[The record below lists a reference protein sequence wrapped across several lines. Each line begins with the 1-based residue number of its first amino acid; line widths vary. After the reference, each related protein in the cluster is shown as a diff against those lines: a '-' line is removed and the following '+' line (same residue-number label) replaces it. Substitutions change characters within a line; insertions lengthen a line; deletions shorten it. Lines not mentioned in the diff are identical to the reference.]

1 MTLVKGDLV
10 GGRYCLEEV
19 IGSGG
24 MGDVWRARDRV
35 LDRAVAIK
43 LVYAGDPRKRS
54 EISRDFLREARISA
68 AIAHRNVV
76 QIMDFGT
83 HENDLPYMVMEL
95 LEGETLAHVL
105 GRADPVSCEWILS
118 VMTQALEGLSAAHD
132 AGVIHRDLKPENI
145 FLVRERERVYPKIL
159 DFGISKVVTDGA
171 AGEAHLSTHGGR
183 LLGTPAYM
191 SPEQARGLRTLDKRT
206 DVYSMGVVLYELLS
220 GSMPFFSE
228 NAGDLLL
235 MIVSERAPELYAVVP
250 DVGKPLSDLVAR
262 AMSNSPADRFADAH
276 EMRRALIEVAETLL
290 GSDSAKRLAAR
301 VKPASWRNTQ
311 AQTLGVPRQGR
322 LVGTTPRLR
331 DERITE
337 DHSTTSRPPAN
348 SNRRVIWLSV
358 LGAALTIGGTI
369 AAVSLRRSS
378 AAPGPRFIVVSA
390 DESSD
395 KEAKDQAPKPA
406 AEAEKTAPIVE
417 SLDPKK
423 KSASPAAAKPSGA
436 ALAAQALTQS
446 FRQQKAGVVTC
457 VNQYSPTLAQTPSL
471 SVRLSL
477 DSEGSVKQADVSPSD
492 IAVTPLG
499 HCIVDAV
506 RRMHFPSQGAPISF
520 QVPLTTK
527 RGD

>member
-1 MTLVKGDLV
+1 MALVTGDLV

-43 LVYAGDPRKRS
+43 LVYAGDPRKRA

-83 HENDLPYMVMEL
+83 HQDDVPFMVMEL

-105 GRADPVSCEWILS
+105 GRADPVSFEWILAII
-118 VMTQALEGLSAAHD
+118 TQALEGLSAAHD

-145 FLVRERERVYPKIL
+145 FLVHEREGVYPKIL
-159 DFGISKVVTDGA
+159 DFGISKVVTDG
-171 AGEAHLSTHGGR
+171 GDSEANLSTRGGR

-228 NAGDLLL
+228 NSGDLLL
-235 MIVSERAPELYAVVP
+235 MIINERAPELFEVVP

-262 AMSNSPADRFADAH
+262 AMSSAPADRFADAH
-276 EMRRALIEVAETLL
+276 EMRRSLIEVADELL
-290 GSDSAKRLAAR
+290 GSDAAR
-301 VKPASWRNTQ
+301 KLGARVRPASWRKTQ
-311 AQTLGVPRQGR
+311 GHTVDKPRESQLLRTAPRVRDDRSTPGR
-322 LVGTTPRLR
+322 TP
-331 DERITE
+331 
-337 DHSTTSRPPAN
+337 S
-348 SNRRVIWLSV
+348 
-358 LGAALTIGGTI
+358 GAAAPAGGSRRLWLAGLGLAAALGI
-369 AAVSLRRSS
+369 AFTVVSLGRSN

-390 DESSD
+390 DGRSEKATND
-395 KEAKDQAPKPA
+395 ATPQPA
-406 AEAEKTAPIVE
+406 ADAPSTAPVVE
-417 SLDPKK
+417 SLDTPKTATPP
-423 KSASPAAAKPSGA
+423 SAAKPSGA
-436 ALAAQALTQS
+436 VLAAQALTQS
-446 FRQQKAGVVTC
+446 FRSQKAGVVTC
-457 VNQYSPTLAQTPSL
+457 VNQHSPVLSQNPSL

-477 DSEGSVKQADVSPSD
+477 DTHGNVQQAEVSPAG

-499 HCIVDAV
+499 RCIVDAV
-506 RRMHFPSQGAPISF
+506 RGMHFPSQGAPISF